1 MQRQRDGLV
10 PIGEALADL
19 PGPVQAIREATPQA
33 VHHFTQADQVNQWME
48 TQFEVGNIA
57 QHFYNEGPEL
67 MVRLEVTEKGMQ
79 AIVESWA
86 TMN

>member
-1 MQRQRDGLV
+1 MRRFRANGRNKGQ
-10 PIGEALADL
+10 I
-19 PGPVQAIREATPQA
+19 
-33 VHHFTQADQVNQWME
+33 
-48 TQFEVGNIA
+48 EVGNIA

>member
-1 MQRQRDGLV
+1 MFRQMYLDWGRQKMGLEFV
-10 PIGEALADL
+10 D
-19 PGPVQAIREATPQA
+19 
-33 VHHFTQADQVNQWME
+33 FME
-48 TQFEVGNIA
+48 TQIEVGNIA